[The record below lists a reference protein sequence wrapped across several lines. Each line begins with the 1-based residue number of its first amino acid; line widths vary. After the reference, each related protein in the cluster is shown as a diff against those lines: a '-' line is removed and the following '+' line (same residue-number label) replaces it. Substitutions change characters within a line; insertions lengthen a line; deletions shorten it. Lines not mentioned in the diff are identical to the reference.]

1 MEHAEPGVVPYS
13 PLFPASNLPSTAK
26 FNILYGDFERT
37 AMPKLKELMRGKDLA
52 FYAAN
57 LPPDVTFEVSVE
69 VVGDAATLT
78 REQIAGV
85 EEARRSLEFATE
97 PEIDAV
103 YAKYGA

>member
-1 MEHAEPGVVPYS
+1 MSE
-13 PLFPASNLPSTAK
+13 
-26 FNILYGDFERT
+26 I
-37 AMPKLKELMRGKDLA
+37 KEQMRGKDLA
-52 FYAAN
+52 YFAAN
-57 LPPDVTFEVSVE
+57 LPPEATFEVSVQI
-69 VVGDAATLT
+69 VGDAATLT